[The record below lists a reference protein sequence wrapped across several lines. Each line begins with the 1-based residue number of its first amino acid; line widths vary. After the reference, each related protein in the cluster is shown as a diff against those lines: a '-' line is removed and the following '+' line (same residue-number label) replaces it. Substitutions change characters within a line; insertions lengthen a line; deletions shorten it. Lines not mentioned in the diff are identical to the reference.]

1 MHRITS
7 KSIDASAISRQ
18 IIRFLRIRPD
28 TEKPPEENF
37 RRSLSVCD
45 NLRDSMKPMPKN
57 TEPMVAADYV
67 ELIRSAAVYD
77 VASKTP
83 LDLARN
89 LSLRLGNRILL
100 KREDLQSI
108 FSFKLRGAYN
118 KLTTLPQDTLEAGII
133 CSSAGNHAQGVALAA
148 QRKGIRA
155 VVVMPVTTPSI
166 KVEAVKTLGGEVVLH
181 GDTYDDAYTHAREL
195 EKEQELTFIHPFD
208 DPDVIAGQGTIGM
221 EILEQTDETISAV
234 FVPIGGGGLIS
245 GIAAYI
251 KGVNPDIRIIGVE
264 PEDSAAMRDSLAA
277 GKPIVLDH
285 VGIFADGV
293 AVRRVGE
300 ETFRL
305 CQELVDD
312 IVTVDTDQICA
323 AIRDIFEDTR
333 SIVEP
338 AGALAVAGAKKYLGD
353 NETADETFVV
363 INCGANV
370 NFDRLRHI
378 AERAAVGEQR
388 EMLLAV
394 EIPEEKGSFRAFC
407 NALGRRSITE
417 FNYRYSDSSKAHIFV
432 GVELRHGHV
441 ERQELINK
449 LHGLGYPLE
458 DLSDNELAKLHVRH
472 MVGGTGTGIEN
483 ERLFRF
489 EFPERPGALLD
500 FLQAVGT
507 DWNISLF
514 HYRNHGSDHGRIL
527 AGIQVPPEEA
537 QELESHLSKL
547 GYAHWEES
555 NNPAYAM
562 FLA

>member
-1 MHRITS
+1 
-7 KSIDASAISRQ
+7 
-18 IIRFLRIRPD
+18 
-28 TEKPPEENF
+28 
-37 RRSLSVCD
+37 
-45 NLRDSMKPMPKN
+45 
-57 TEPMVAADYV
+57 MVADYV
-67 ELIRSAAVYD
+67 ELIRNAAVYD
-77 VASKTP
+77 VACETP
-83 LDLARN
+83 LDLAHN
-89 LSLRLGNRILL
+89 LSLRLKNRILM
-100 KREDLQSI
+100 KREDLQSV

-118 KLTTLPQDTLEAGII
+118 KLSAMPQDVLEAGVI
-133 CSSAGNHAQGVALAA
+133 CSSAGNHGQGVALAA
-148 QRKGIRA
+148 RRKGISA
-155 VVVMPVTTPSI
+155 VIVMPVTTPNI
-166 KVEAVKTLGGEVVLH
+166 KVEAVKSLGGEIVMH
-181 GDTYDDAYTHAREL
+181 GDTYDDAYSHARKL
-195 EKEQELTFIHPFD
+195 EKERQLTFIHPFD
-208 DPDVIAGQGTIGM
+208 DPHVIAGQGTIGM
-221 EILEQTDETISAV
+221 EILEQADETISVV

-251 KGVNPDIRIIGVE
+251 KGVNPNIQIIGVE
-264 PEDSAAMRDSLAA
+264 PDDSAAMRDSLAA

-293 AVRRVGE
+293 AVRRVGD

-305 CQELVDD
+305 CQELVDG

-338 AGALAVAGAKKYLGD
+338 AGALAVAGAKKYLAD
-353 NETADETFVV
+353 NETRDETFVV

-394 EIPEEKGSFRAFC
+394 EIPEEKGSFRNFC
-407 NALGRRSITE
+407 DALGRRSITE

-432 GVELRHGHV
+432 GIELRHGRA
-441 ERQELINK
+441 ERQEIIDK

-458 DLSDNELAKLHVRH
+458 DLSENELAKLHVRH
-472 MVGGTGTGIEN
+472 MVGGPATGIKD

-527 AGIQVPPEEA
+527 AGIQVPPDEA
-537 QELESHLSKL
+537 EELESHLSKL

-555 NNPAYAM
+555 DNPAYVM

>member
-1 MHRITS
+1 
-7 KSIDASAISRQ
+7 
-18 IIRFLRIRPD
+18 
-28 TEKPPEENF
+28 
-37 RRSLSVCD
+37 
-45 NLRDSMKPMPKN
+45 MKAMPKN
-57 TEPMVAADYV
+57 TEPMQVADYV
-67 ELIRSAAVYD
+67 ELIRAAAVYD

-83 LDLARN
+83 LELAVN
-89 LSLRLGNRILL
+89 LSSRLGNRIFL
-100 KREDLQSI
+100 KREDLQSV

-118 KLTTLPQDTLEAGII
+118 KLTTLSQEVLDGGII

-148 QRKGIRA
+148 QRKEIRA

-166 KVEAVKTLGGEVVLH
+166 KVEAVKTLGGEVILH
-181 GDTYDDAYTHAREL
+181 GDTYDDAYAHAKDL
-195 EKEQELTFIHPFD
+195 EKELQLTFIHPFD

-221 EILEQTDETISAV
+221 EILEQADEEISAV
-234 FVPIGGGGLIS
+234 FVPIGGGGLIA

-251 KGVNPDIRIIGVE
+251 KGINPDIRIIGVE
-264 PEDSAAMRDSLAA
+264 PDDSAAMRDSLAA
-277 GKPIVLDH
+277 GEPVVLDH

-293 AVRRVGE
+293 AVRRVGD

-338 AGALAVAGAKKYLGD
+338 AGALAVAGVKKYLSD
-353 NETADETFVV
+353 IETRDESFVV
-363 INCGANV
+363 INCGANM

-394 EIPEEKGSFRAFC
+394 EIPEEKGSFKAFC

-432 GVELRHGHV
+432 GVELRHGHE
-441 ERQELINK
+441 ERRELIDK
-449 LHGLGYPLE
+449 LRELGYPLE
-458 DLSDNELAKLHVRH
+458 DLSDNELAKLHIRH
-472 MVGGTGTGIEN
+472 MVGGTGSGIEN
-483 ERLFRF
+483 ERLYRF

-527 AGIQVPPEEA
+527 AGIQVPPNEE

-555 NNPAYAM
+555 SNPAYEM